1 MDRTFVALDLETTGL
16 SPRLDRIIEVGAVR
30 FRGDEVLATFQSL
43 ARPEVSI
50 PRPVQELTGIRDADV
65 AAAPPPEQVLAQV
78 IDFVG
83 DSAVVAHS
91 GTFDLS
97 FLIDGQAGSGYELF
111 DTLDLARIMLPTA
124 PSHSLPH
131 LSRQLGLN
139 HDDPHRALSDADAA
153 RQLFRYLWRFARGL
167 PGELLERMLES
178 TTGWSHPLHHFL
190 REAQGAGPSGVDSLP
205 PAAAAA
211 PVPAR
216 EAAPSTDPMAI
227 RALLGPEGPMA
238 GRLDDYEL
246 RESQLQMTLAIAQLY
261 GRGGRLLVEAGP
273 GTGKSLAYLVP
284 AVHHA
289 VATGERVVV
298 ATNTITL
305 QEQLFSKDIPFMR
318 SWLPFDFTASLL
330 KGRANYVSLRR
341 WNRYLNAPSLRA
353 DGSWFDDEVKFKLRM
368 LVWLAQTRTGDRS
381 EIKLTGFDELF
392 WLRAASTPD
401 DCLAAHCENFKTQR
415 CFYWNSRRAAQDADV
430 IVTNHALLLADALK
444 GGSVLPPHEHLIVDE
459 AHQLEETAV
468 EALSLRVG
476 EGELLESIDGALTWF
491 RAAVGTPSETVRRA
505 VADCRQAVV
514 ELFREARTVV
524 SDRQPEIPVRPSR
537 EEPVILDN
545 GNRSLPNIVRLSRL
559 AAALDERATGLRR
572 ALDEAGAQLPLET
585 NPHAERELD
594 LFITQ
599 LRSRVDLV
607 VHALLQPRP
616 ERLYWIGTERRSGR
630 PLVQAA
636 PTAAGRE
643 LQERAFAGKET
654 VVFTSA
660 TLAVADSFAYFKR
673 GVGLE
678 ALSTHEMVLASPF
691 DYLSQAL
698 LCLPTDLRELND
710 PEFLE
715 QVTSVVGEIA
725 EAIDGRT
732 LVLFTSHL
740 QLQAVAERLG
750 VRTARSH
757 LTVLAQNLDGTRRQ
771 LLSQFQENPRSILLG
786 SSSFWEGIDV
796 PGDALSCVVIVRLP
810 FRVPSDPLQLARS
823 ANLVDPFGQ
832 LALPE
837 AVLRLK
843 QGFGRLIRR
852 QSDRGAVV
860 LMDHRIAN
868 RTYGGAFLEALPR
881 AAVHVGHADEMA
893 SAIAQW
899 LVRGGGRRLPNSDV
913 RAAGFPH
920 VEA

>member
-1 MDRTFVALDLETTGL
+1 VDRTFVALDLETTGL

-97 FLIDGQAGSGYELF
+97 FLIDGQAGPGYELF
-111 DTLDLARIMLPTA
+111 DTLDLARIMLPMA

-131 LSRQLGLN
+131 LSRQLGLT
-139 HDDPHRALSDADAA
+139 HIDPHRALSDADAA

-167 PGELLERMLES
+167 PRDLFDRMLEV
-178 TTGWSHPLHHFL
+178 TGGWPHPLQHFIS
-190 REAQGAGPSGVDSLP
+190 EAHAVGASGLDSLP
-205 PAAAAA
+205 VTPAA
-211 PVPAR
+211 PGPPAR
-216 EAAPSTDPMAI
+216 DAAPSTDPQAI
-227 RALLGPEGPMA
+227 RALLGPDGPMA
-238 GRLDDYEL
+238 GRLGDYEL

-289 VATGERVVV
+289 VASGERVVV

-305 QEQLFSKDIPFMR
+305 QEQLFAKDIPFMR
-318 SWLPFDFTASLL
+318 SWLPFDFKASLL

-341 WNRYLNAPSLRA
+341 WNRYLNAPSRRA

-368 LVWLAQTRTGDRS
+368 LVWLAQTRDGDRS
-381 EIKLTGFDELF
+381 EIKLNGFDELF

-468 EALSLRVG
+468 EALTMRVG
-476 EGELLESIDGALTWF
+476 EGELMESIDGALTWF
-491 RAAVGTPSETVRRA
+491 RAAVGAPSEAVRRA
-505 VADCRQAVV
+505 AADGRQAVV
-514 ELFREARTVV
+514 ELFREARTVL
-524 SDRQPEIPVRPSR
+524 SDRQPEIPARPSR
-537 EEPVILDN
+537 EEPVILDAV
-545 GNRSLPNIVRLSRL
+545 NRPLPDIIRLSAL
-559 AAALDERATGLRR
+559 AGALDERTSALRR
-572 ALDEAGAQLPLET
+572 ALDDAGAQIPLEA

-599 LRSRVDLV
+599 LQSRVDLV
-607 VHALLQPRP
+607 VHALVRPRP

-678 ALSTHEMVLASPF
+678 ALATHEMVLASPF

-698 LCLPTDLRELND
+698 LCLPTDLRDLTD
-710 PEFLE
+710 PAFTE
-715 QVTSVVGEIA
+715 QVTAVVGEIA

-740 QLQAVAERLG
+740 QLQEVAERLR
-750 VRTARSH
+750 VRTTGSH

-868 RTYGGAFLEALPR
+868 RTYGGAFLDALPR

-893 SAIAQW
+893 PAIAQW
-899 LVRGGGRRLPNSDV
+899 LMRGGSV
-913 RAAGFPH
+913 RHVRP

>member
-1 MDRTFVALDLETTGL
+1 
-16 SPRLDRIIEVGAVR
+16 
-30 FRGDEVLATFQSL
+30 
-43 ARPEVSI
+43 
-50 PRPVQELTGIRDADV
+50 
-65 AAAPPPEQVLAQV
+65 
-78 IDFVG
+78 
-83 DSAVVAHS
+83 
-91 GTFDLS
+91 
-97 FLIDGQAGSGYELF
+97 
-111 DTLDLARIMLPTA
+111 
-124 PSHSLPH
+124 
-131 LSRQLGLN
+131 
-139 HDDPHRALSDADAA
+139 
-153 RQLFRYLWRFARGL
+153 
-167 PGELLERMLES
+167 
-178 TTGWSHPLHHFL
+178 
-190 REAQGAGPSGVDSLP
+190 
-205 PAAAAA
+205 
-211 PVPAR
+211 
-216 EAAPSTDPMAI
+216 
-227 RALLGPEGPMA
+227 
-238 GRLDDYEL
+238 
-246 RESQLQMTLAIAQLY
+246 
-261 GRGGRLLVEAGP
+261 
-273 GTGKSLAYLVP
+273 
-284 AVHHA
+284 
-289 VATGERVVV
+289 
-298 ATNTITL
+298 
-305 QEQLFSKDIPFMR
+305 
-318 SWLPFDFTASLL
+318 
-330 KGRANYVSLRR
+330 
-341 WNRYLNAPSLRA
+341 
-353 DGSWFDDEVKFKLRM
+353 
-368 LVWLAQTRTGDRS
+368 
-381 EIKLTGFDELF
+381 
-392 WLRAASTPD
+392 
-401 DCLAAHCENFKTQR
+401 
-415 CFYWNSRRAAQDADV
+415 V

-468 EALSLRVG
+468 EALTMRVG
-476 EGELLESIDGALTWF
+476 EGELMESIDGALTWF
-491 RAAVGTPSETVRRA
+491 RAAVGAPSEAVRRA
-505 VADCRQAVV
+505 AADGRQAVV
-514 ELFREARTVV
+514 ELFREARTVL
-524 SDRQPEIPVRPSR
+524 SDRQPEIPARPSR
-537 EEPVILDN
+537 EEPVILDAV
-545 GNRSLPNIVRLSRL
+545 NRPLPDIIRLSAL
-559 AAALDERATGLRR
+559 AGALDERTSALRR
-572 ALDEAGAQLPLET
+572 ALDDAGAQIPLEA

-599 LRSRVDLV
+599 LQSRVDLV
-607 VHALLQPRP
+607 VHALVRPRP

-678 ALSTHEMVLASPF
+678 ALATHEMVLASPF

-698 LCLPTDLRELND
+698 LCLPTDLRDLTD
-710 PEFLE
+710 PAFTE
-715 QVTSVVGEIA
+715 QVTAVVGEIA

-740 QLQAVAERLG
+740 QLQEVAERLR
-750 VRTARSH
+750 VRTTGSH

-868 RTYGGAFLEALPR
+868 RTYGGAFLDALPR

-893 SAIAQW
+893 PAIAQW
-899 LVRGGGRRLPNSDV
+899 LMRGGSV
-913 RAAGFPH
+913 RHVRP